1 MYSTKVTP
9 RNESRNNQFVDQVRK
24 TLNLPVPPRDNGTQ
38 AGVNALAESL
48 KRGDAYL
55 KEQSTNRQEAINV

>member
-1 MYSTKVTP
+1 MTKVKLISQ
-9 RNESRNNQFVDQVRK
+9 RNNNQFVYEISK
-24 TLNLPVPPRDNGTQ
+24 ILPRDNGSQ